1 MTANVYAPESPPS
14 RILAHLQRH
23 GEATIRELEDLLEIS
38 TTAVREHLTH
48 LEARGM
54 VGTRL
59 VRQGPGRPKLV
70 YSLRPRA
77 HEMFPKEYGKLVVL
91 LLRELASRQDTQQ
104 LQILLAAV
112 GAQLAKEYHSRIGD
126 GGIEERLQRLYAEI
140 TERGIPIDLNPQGTS
155 GETQMQLYACPYHDV
170 AREHPAICEMERD
183 MFEQVLGKSIRLEGT
198 IREGKRNCCFVVDH
212 ASSNHAR
219 L

>member
-1 MTANVYAPESPPS
+1 MTAMAYAPESPPS

-23 GEATIRELEDLLEIS
+23 GEATIRELEDLLEIT

-77 HEMFPKEYGKLVVL
+77 HEIFPKEYGKLVIM
-91 LLRELASRQDTQQ
+91 LLRELASHQDAQQ
-104 LQILLAAV
+104 LQVLLGAV
-112 GAQLAKEYHSRIGD
+112 GTQMAKEYQARIGD
-126 GGIEERLQRLYAEI
+126 GAIEERLKRLYAEI
-140 TERGIPIDLNPQGTS
+140 AERGIPIDMQPQIGAA
-155 GETQMQLYACPYHDV
+155 ETHMQLYACPYHDV
-170 AREHPAICEMERD
+170 AREHPAICEMERG
-183 MFEQVLGKSIRLEGT
+183 MFEQVLGKRIHLEGT

-212 ASSNHAR
+212 TNTTV
-219 L
+219 